1 MGKAI
6 TIGAS
11 LLSADFA
18 RLAEEISSV
27 ERAGVDLIHVD
38 VMDGHFV
45 PNITFGP
52 SVVESLRKVTTLPLD
67 VHLMTYQPERLVER
81 FAHAGADWITVHAEA
96 TPHLHRAI
104 ALVQDCHV
112 KVGVALNPATPIWAV
127 EDVIEDIDLL
137 LVMSV
142 NPGFGGQKFIP
153 HTLEKLRRLS
163 QLLKAHPGVA
173 ESLQIE
179 VDGGVNSCNAR
190 ELCSAGASV
199 LVAGSSIFLREDR
212 AKAVQEI
219 REAALAGRALMVE

>member
-1 MGKAI
+1 MGKVI
-6 TIGAS
+6 NIGAS

-18 RLAEEISSV
+18 RLAEEIAAA

-52 SVVESLRKVTTLPLD
+52 AVVESLRKVTSLPLD
-67 VHLMTYQPERLVER
+67 VHLMVYQPERFIES
-81 FAHAGADWITVHAEA
+81 FAHAGADYLTVHAEA

-104 ALVQDCHV
+104 AMVQNCHV
-112 KVGVALNPATPIWAV
+112 KAGVALNPATPIWAV
-127 EDVIEDIDLL
+127 EDILDEIDLL
-137 LVMSV
+137 LLMSV
-142 NPGFGGQKFIP
+142 DPGFGGQKFIP
-153 HTLEKLRRLS
+153 HTLEKLRRLT
-163 QLLKAHPGVA
+163 QLLKSRPAVA

-179 VDGGVNSCNAR
+179 VDGGVNSSNAR

-212 AKAVQEI
+212 ARAVQEI
-219 REAALAGRALMVE
+219 REAAMAGRACMIQ